1 MGDPEPIFRVLVTL
15 KWEGRRRPCLLQL
28 LFYVYG
34 KIANKRCSIKKN
46 SKIILDPTWKYKSIQ
61 VFKYSSHFL
70 KMSNPPTNNVKARDP
85 VGSKKY

>member
-46 SKIILDPTWKYKSIQ
+46 SKRILDPTWKYKSIQ
-61 VFKYSSHFL
+61 VYKYSSIQALEFGYL
-70 KMSNPPTNNVKARDP
+70 LTANSQCKS
-85 VGSKKY
+85 

>member
-46 SKIILDPTWKYKSIQ
+46 SKRILDPTKNHLLAVSIGSIECIECIESIKSIECIE
-61 VFKYSSHFL
+61 SI
-70 KMSNPPTNNVKARDP
+70 
-85 VGSKKY
+85 